1 MTFTKQ
7 SNTVFDYTKLI
18 NGGYSSVTR
27 SKNVTVIYIG
37 HVVYELVLLCEK
49 WATSNSN
56 VPLNT
61 YVDLINSLVA

>member
-49 WATSNSN
+49 
-56 VPLNT
+56 
-61 YVDLINSLVA
+61 